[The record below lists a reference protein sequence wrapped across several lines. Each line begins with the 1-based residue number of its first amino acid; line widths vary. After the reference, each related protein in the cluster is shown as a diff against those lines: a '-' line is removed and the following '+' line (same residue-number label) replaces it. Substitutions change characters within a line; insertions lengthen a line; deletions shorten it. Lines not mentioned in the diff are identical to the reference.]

1 MGTSPVS
8 TYVESAVGV
17 QDGGEFFVECGSVCF
32 TVCLPIE
39 CLHWVSAQDRRGS

>member
-17 QDGGEFFVECGSVCF
+17 QEGGDFFVESYSVF
-32 TVCLPIE
+32 YNMPPP
-39 CLHWVSAQDRRGS
+39 